1 MRQHDFQSTNS
12 SDNRG
17 NPSNTIRELLTD
29 ELELFRNLFRETN
42 QFVNHMDSLSVE
54 SVMNLLNARQEWIE
68 ELLLLEKKR
77 KLAGSVNDQKIIK
90 EITAIANSLIEID
103 VKLLDLLRNKKQEI
117 IKDLSKITDKR
128 NKNRKSRAMHYNNS
142 SRIDIIQQ

>member
-1 MRQHDFQSTNS
+1 MRQYNFQSTNS
-12 SDNRG
+12 SDNPG

-54 SVMNLLNARQEWIE
+54 SVMNLLNSRQEWIE

-128 NKNRKSRAMHYNNS
+128 NKNRKSRAMHFNNS
-142 SRIDIIQQ
+142 SIIDIIQD

>member
-12 SDNRG
+12 SDNLD

-128 NKNRKSRAMHYNNS
+128 NKNRKNRAMHCNNS
-142 SRIDIIQQ
+142 SIIDIIQE

>member
-1 MRQHDFQSTNS
+1 MEQHDFQPANSSNNS
-12 SDNRG
+12 SD
-17 NPSNTIRELLTD
+17 PSNTIRELLTD

-54 SVMNLLNARQEWIE
+54 SVMNLLNSRQEWIE

-128 NKNRKSRAMHYNNS
+128 SKNRKGRTLRYNNS
-142 SRIDIIQQ
+142 SIIDIIQE

>member
-1 MRQHDFQSTNS
+1 MRQYNFQSTNS
-12 SDNRG
+12 SDNPG

-54 SVMNLLNARQEWIE
+54 SVMNLLNSRQEWIE

-103 VKLLDLLRNKKQEI
+103 VKLLDLLRNK
-117 IKDLSKITDKR
+117 S
-128 NKNRKSRAMHYNNS
+128 RKSLK
-142 SRIDIIQQ
+142 I